1 MTTDE
6 MQLLRDFRSDI
17 PEPDEETIRR
27 AYAYATSQPHAARR
41 PWLRLPATK
50 RARMLGIAAAAALLA
65 AAAIGAYVLAANP
78 GRKQIQIGEDLFVAP
93 IPVANAAAADAL
105 LPFHV
110 VLPSNATS
118 TSLTVSKQAQAL
130 TGHLESST
138 DGSYVLSEQ
147 ASNWTVAHLQKL
159 DQFWHPYATH
169 KVVIVDGV
177 HVLIQAWSDG
187 SLEAQWIRGDGAD
200 HVLSWVE
207 GPDTTKG
214 QTSGQTFSEQQALS
228 IASDIISQGG

>member
-6 MQLLRDFRSDI
+6 IQLLRDFRTNV
-17 PEPDEETIRR
+17 PAPDERTMRQ
-27 AYAYATSQPHAARR
+27 AYAYATSQPRSANR
-41 PWLRLPATK
+41 LRLHLPATK

-65 AAAIGAYVLAANP
+65 AAAIGAYVLAASP
-78 GRKQIQIGEDLFVAP
+78 GRKQIRIGQDLFVAP

-147 ASNWTVAHLQKL
+147 SSNWTVAHLQKL
-159 DQFWHPYATH
+159 DQFWHPQATH
-169 KVVIVDGV
+169 KVVIVDGI

-187 SLEAQWIRGDGAD
+187 SLEAQWLRGDGAG

-207 GPDTTKG
+207 GPDTTQG
-214 QTSGQTFSEQQALS
+214 QTSGQTFTEQQALS
-228 IASDIISQGG
+228 VASGIISRGG